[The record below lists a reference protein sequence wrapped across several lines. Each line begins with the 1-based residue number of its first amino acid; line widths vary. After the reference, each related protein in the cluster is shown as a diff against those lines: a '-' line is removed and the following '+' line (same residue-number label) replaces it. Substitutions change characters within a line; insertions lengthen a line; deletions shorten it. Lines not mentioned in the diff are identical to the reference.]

1 MRVTNDIEIPDRVV
15 CKVESRQLAA
25 PNGCIETTYS
35 SGSHG
40 YTQVTWGEGGINY
53 SILAHRLVWRV
64 VYGPIPDDMTIDH
77 TCRNRRCV
85 NWLHLRLLSNKVNAT
100 LNGNALKTHCPQG
113 HPYDEANTD
122 LRRHRSGRLHR
133 FCRACAKATNE
144 ARPRNPRATPT
155 AAEAILS
162 TLSEAARPLTA
173 DELAEQLPQFRP
185 TTVRQIADRLA
196 AAERVRRPAPAT
208 YEGV

>member
-1 MRVTNDIEIPDRVV
+1 MTPQRVV
-15 CKVESRQLAA
+15 ERLTSKVVAG
-25 PNGCIETTYS
+25 PNECVVSTYS
-35 SGSHG
+35 TGSHG
-40 YTQVTWGEGGINY
+40 YSQIGWSEGGVTHMR
-53 SILAHRLVWRV
+53 LGHRVAYEAAR
-64 VYGPIPDDMTIDH
+64 GPIPDGMTVDH

-85 NWLHLRLLSNKVNAT
+85 NPLHLRLLSNKVNGT

-133 FCRACAKATNE
+133 SCRACAKATRD
-144 ARPRNPRATPT
+144 ARPRNPRTTPT

-162 TLSEAARPLTA
+162 ILSEVTRPLTA

-185 TTVRQIADRLA
+185 TTVRQIADRLVTA
-196 AAERVRRPAPAT
+196 GRLQRPAAAT